1 MWKKGTEGNIFI
13 KIHFSILIRYS
24 FIGYNLIVMH
34 STIFITNI
42 DKEWEKM
49 NREIK
54 IIFWTTAQAQV
65 KEAKTEIQSIILL
78 KKSIVF

>member
-1 MWKKGTEGNIFI
+1 MWKKELREIFSQ
-13 KIHFSILIRYS
+13 KIHFSVLIKYS

-49 NREIK
+49 NREMK
-54 IIFWTTAQAQV
+54 IIFRKTAQAQV
-65 KEAKTEIQSIILL
+65 KEAKTEIQSIT
-78 KKSIVF
+78 